1 MINFIQNEI
10 VRATPYGC
18 PKLETNNK
26 HIEMTTF
33 VQLIKSHSWLSVK
46 LTLERLFPEQDNL
59 MDDYERMF
67 DSLKFISA
75 TESNITI
82 DVHWVHDDYDD
93 TDYVDVSGY
102 YTNPED
108 NTDEYS
114 NSLAIEYTP
123 WQEWLGMTF
132 DTNSLQNF
140 SELEIIAYCLNEMT
154 YAGFEQEEIQAE
166 IDRIKKMADDYKN
179 MTPEEKKQNTYTW
192 DEMQEKFK
200 KLDEDDK

>member
-1 MINFIQNEI
+1 M
-10 VRATPYGC
+10 
-18 PKLETNNK
+18 
-26 HIEMTTF
+26 MTF

-46 LTLERLFPEQDNL
+46 LTLERLFPDQNNL

-67 DSLKFISA
+67 DSLKFISKK
-75 TESNITI
+75 ESNITI
-82 DVHWVHDDYDD
+82 DVHWVHDDYDN

-114 NSLAIEYTP
+114 NSWAIEFTP
-123 WQEWLGMTF
+123 WQEWLGMSV

-140 SELEIIAYCLNEMT
+140 SELEIIVYCLNEMT
-154 YAGFEQEEIQAE
+154 YAGFEQEVIQAE
-166 IDRIKKMADDYKN
+166 IDRIKEIADDYKN

-192 DEMQEKFK
+192 DEMQDKLK
-200 KLDEDDK
+200 KLDEDD